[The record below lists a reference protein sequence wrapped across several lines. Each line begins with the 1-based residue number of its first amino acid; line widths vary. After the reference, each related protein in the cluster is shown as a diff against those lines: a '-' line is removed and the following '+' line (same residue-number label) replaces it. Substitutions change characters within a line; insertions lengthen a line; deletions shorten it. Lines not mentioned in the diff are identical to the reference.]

1 MVTGDADPAPVR
13 RAFKPRLR
21 LQTAATPLQRR
32 LSGGGIYPLMAL
44 CQIGSRIYL
53 LTLFESSLPMPAQLK
68 RRLFV
73 FLFLVTVI
81 VLGFFAHWWFKGRF
95 YESTDNAYVQGE
107 ITRVS
112 SQLGA
117 RIDQVLVQDNQHV
130 EKGQLLIRLE
140 GDDFHLAVDRANAA
154 LATREA
160 ERLQA
165 ISKLTQQA
173 SLIAAGEA
181 QVASSQASLGRSQID
196 LSRAQTLRKP
206 GYVSE
211 ERVTTLSADNHIARS
226 QVAKAQ
232 ADLQGQR
239 QQVNALN
246 AEIKRLDAQLA
257 NARTDLAQAEL
268 NLTRSEIHAPIS
280 GLIGQRAARN
290 GQFVQAGAYLLSIVP
305 DQDIWIQA
313 NFKETQIGHMQPG
326 QKAELIFD
334 AYSDTPIEGRVES
347 LFAASGA
354 QFSLL
359 PPDNATGNFTK
370 VVQRIPVKLTFA
382 ADNPL
387 HGKIRPG
394 MSVTVNVNI
403 KDPVDGR

>member
-1 MVTGDADPAPVR
+1 
-13 RAFKPRLR
+13 
-21 LQTAATPLQRR
+21 
-32 LSGGGIYPLMAL
+32 
-44 CQIGSRIYL
+44 
-53 LTLFESSLPMPAQLK
+53 MPAQLK
-68 RRLFV
+68 RRLFI
-73 FLFLVTVI
+73 FLLLVLLI
-81 VLGFFAHWWFKGRF
+81 AGGFFAHWFFKGRF

-112 SQLGA
+112 SQLSA
-117 RIDQVLVQDNQHV
+117 RIDEVLVQDNQHV
-130 EKGQLLIRLE
+130 EKGQLLVRLE
-140 GDDFHLAVDRANAA
+140 PNDFRLAVDRSNAA

-165 ISKLTQQA
+165 QSKLTQQS
-173 SLIAAGEA
+173 SLIAASDA
-181 QVASSQASLGRSQID
+181 QVATTQATLGRSQMD
-196 LSRAQTLRKP
+196 LSRAETLRKP

-211 ERVTTLSADNHIARS
+211 ERVTTLSADAHIARS

-232 ADLQGQR
+232 ADAQSQR
-239 QQVNALN
+239 QQVNALT
-246 AEIKRLDAQLA
+246 AEIKRLDAQIA
-257 NARTDLAQAEL
+257 NARADLAQAEL

-280 GLIGQRAARN
+280 GLVGQRAARN
-290 GQFVQAGAYLLSIVP
+290 GQVVQAGAYLLSIVP
-305 DQDIWIQA
+305 DEDIWVQA

-326 QKAELIFD
+326 QKAELTFD
-334 AYSDTPIEGRVES
+334 AYSDTPIEARVDS

-370 VVQRIPVKLTFA
+370 VVQRIPVKLTFK

-394 MSVTVNVNI
+394 MSVTATVNI
-403 KDPVDGR
+403 KDAPDNGR

>member
-1 MVTGDADPAPVR
+1 
-13 RAFKPRLR
+13 
-21 LQTAATPLQRR
+21 
-32 LSGGGIYPLMAL
+32 
-44 CQIGSRIYL
+44 
-53 LTLFESSLPMPAQLK
+53 MPAQLK
-68 RRLFV
+68 RRLFI
-73 FLFLVTVI
+73 FLLLI
-81 VLGFFAHWWFKGRF
+81 LLIAGGFFAQWFFKGRF

-112 SQLGA
+112 SQLSA
-117 RIDQVLVQDNQHV
+117 RIDQVLVHDNQHV
-130 EKGQLLIRLE
+130 EKGQLLIKLE
-140 GDDFHLAVDRANAA
+140 GADFDLAVDRARAT

-165 ISKLTQQA
+165 QSKLTQQS
-173 SLIAAGEA
+173 SLIAASEA
-181 QVASSQASLGRSQID
+181 QVASSQASLGRSLID
-196 LSRAQTLRKP
+196 LTRAQTLRKP
-206 GYVSE
+206 GYISE

-232 ADLQGQR
+232 ADAQGQR

-246 AEIKRLDAQLA
+246 AEIKRLDAQIA
-257 NARTDLAQAEL
+257 NAKADLAQAEL
-268 NLTRSEIHAPIS
+268 NLTRGEIHAPIS
-280 GLIGQRAARN
+280 GLIGQRAARE
-290 GQFVQAGAYLLSIVP
+290 GQVVQAGAYLLSIVP

-326 QKAELIFD
+326 QSAELTFD
-334 AYSDTPIEGRVES
+334 AYSDTPIKARVDS

-387 HGKIRPG
+387 QGKIRPG
-394 MSVTVNVNI
+394 MSVTAKVNI
-403 KDPVDGR
+403 KDAPDDGR

>member
-1 MVTGDADPAPVR
+1 MPAP
-13 RAFKPRLR
+13 
-21 LQTAATPLQRR
+21 
-32 LSGGGIYPLMAL
+32 
-44 CQIGSRIYL
+44 
-53 LTLFESSLPMPAQLK
+53 LK
-68 RRLFV
+68 RRLLIFV
-73 FLFLVTVI
+73 LI
-81 VLGFFAHWWFKGRF
+81 VSLIALGFFAHWFLRGRF

-117 RIDQVLVQDNQHV
+117 RIVEVLVGDNEHV
-130 EKGQLLIRLE
+130 QQGQLLVRLE
-140 GDDFHLAVDRANAA
+140 DDDFHLAVDRANAA
-154 LATREA
+154 LAMREA
-160 ERLQA
+160 ERTQA
-165 ISKLTQQA
+165 QSKLTQQA

-181 QVASSQASLGRSQID
+181 KVASSQASLGRSQID

-226 QVAKAQ
+226 QVAMAQ

-246 AEIKRLDAQLA
+246 AEIKRLDALIA

-280 GLIGQRAARN
+280 GLVGQRAARN
-290 GQFVQAGAYLLSIVP
+290 GQYVQAGAYLLSIVP

-326 QKAELIFD
+326 QKAELTFD
-334 AYSDTPIEGRVES
+334 AYSDTPIEARVDS

-387 HGKIRPG
+387 KGKIRPG
-394 MSVTVNVNI
+394 MSVTVKVNI
-403 KDPVDGR
+403 KDQPDGR

>member
-1 MVTGDADPAPVR
+1 MPAP
-13 RAFKPRLR
+13 
-21 LQTAATPLQRR
+21 
-32 LSGGGIYPLMAL
+32 
-44 CQIGSRIYL
+44 
-53 LTLFESSLPMPAQLK
+53 LK
-68 RRLFV
+68 RRLFI
-73 FLFLVTVI
+73 FLFI
-81 VLGFFAHWWFKGRF
+81 VVLIAAGFFAQWFFKGRF

-117 RIDQVLVQDNQHV
+117 RIVEVLVGDNEHV
-130 EKGQLLIRLE
+130 EKGQLLVKLE

-154 LATREA
+154 LAMREA
-160 ERLQA
+160 ERVQA
-165 ISKLTQQA
+165 QSKLTQQA
-173 SLIAAGEA
+173 SLIAAGA
-181 QVASSQASLGRSQID
+181 AKVSSSQATLGRSQID
-196 LSRAQTLRKP
+196 LNRAQTLRKP

-211 ERVTTLSADNHIARS
+211 ERVTTLDADNHIARS
-226 QVAKAQ
+226 QVTMAQ

-246 AEIKRLDAQLA
+246 AEIKRLDALIA

-280 GLIGQRAARN
+280 GLVGQRAARN
-290 GQFVQAGAYLLSIVP
+290 GQYVQAGAYLLSIVP

-326 QKAELIFD
+326 QKAELTFD
-334 AYSDTPIEGRVES
+334 AYGDTPIEARVDS

-387 HGKIRPG
+387 KGKIRPG
-394 MSVTVNVNI
+394 MSVTVKVNI
-403 KDPVDGR
+403 KDQPDGR

>member
-1 MVTGDADPAPVR
+1 
-13 RAFKPRLR
+13 
-21 LQTAATPLQRR
+21 
-32 LSGGGIYPLMAL
+32 
-44 CQIGSRIYL
+44 
-53 LTLFESSLPMPAQLK
+53 MPAQLK
-68 RRLFV
+68 RRLSV
-73 FLFLVTVI
+73 FLLI
-81 VLGFFAHWWFKGRF
+81 VLLIALGFFAEWFWRGRF

-117 RIDQVLVQDNQHV
+117 RIDQVLVADNQHV
-130 EKGQLLIRLE
+130 EKGQLLVRLE
-140 GDDFHLAVDRANAA
+140 GDDFHLAVDRANAT

-165 ISKLTQQA
+165 QSKLTQQA
-173 SLIAAGEA
+173 SLIAAADA
-181 QVASSQASLGRSQID
+181 QVASSQASLGRSQLD

-232 ADLQGQR
+232 ADLQSQR
-239 QQVNALN
+239 QQVNALA
-246 AEIKRLDAQLA
+246 AELKRLDGQIA
-257 NARTDLAQAEL
+257 NARVDLAQAEL

-280 GLIGQRAARN
+280 GMVGQRAARN
-290 GQFVQAGAYLLSIVP
+290 GQYVQAGAYLLSIVP

-326 QKAELIFD
+326 QSAKLTFD
-334 AYSDTPIEGRVES
+334 AYEDTPIQGRVES

-387 HGKIRPG
+387 RGRIRPG
-394 MSVTVNVNI
+394 MSVTVKVDI
-403 KDPVDGR
+403 RDPDHGR

>member
-1 MVTGDADPAPVR
+1 
-13 RAFKPRLR
+13 
-21 LQTAATPLQRR
+21 
-32 LSGGGIYPLMAL
+32 
-44 CQIGSRIYL
+44 
-53 LTLFESSLPMPAQLK
+53 MPAQLK
-68 RRLFV
+68 RRLLV
-73 FLFLVTVI
+73 FLSLVLLIALAFL
-81 VLGFFAHWWFKGRF
+81 AQWYFKGRF

-112 SQLGA
+112 SQLSA
-117 RIDQVLVQDNQHV
+117 RIDEVLVQDNQHV
-130 EKGQLLIRLE
+130 AKGDLLVRLE
-140 GDDFHLAVDRANAA
+140 PDDFRLAVDRARAA
-154 LATREA
+154 LDTREA

-165 ISKLTQQA
+165 ESRLTQQS
-173 SLIAAGEA
+173 SLIAAGQA
-181 QVASSQASLGRSQID
+181 QVAANQATLGRAELD
-196 LSRAQTLRKP
+196 LNRAQALRKP

-211 ERVTTLSADNHIARS
+211 ERVTTLSAENHVARS
-226 QVAKAQ
+226 QVSKAL

-246 AEIKRLDAQLA
+246 AELKRLDAQIV
-257 NARTDLAQAEL
+257 NARADLAQAEL

-280 GLIGQRAARN
+280 GMIGQRAARN
-290 GQFVQAGAYLLSIVP
+290 GQVVQAGAYLLSIVP

-313 NFKETQIGHMQPG
+313 NFKETQIGHMQAG
-326 QKAELIFD
+326 QKAELVFD
-334 AYSDTPIEGRVES
+334 SYPDTPIQAQVDS

-387 HGKIRPG
+387 TGRIRPG
-394 MSVTVNVNI
+394 MSVTAT
-403 KDPVDGR
+403 VDIRDHADNGR

>member
-1 MVTGDADPAPVR
+1 
-13 RAFKPRLR
+13 
-21 LQTAATPLQRR
+21 
-32 LSGGGIYPLMAL
+32 
-44 CQIGSRIYL
+44 
-53 LTLFESSLPMPAQLK
+53 MPAQLK
-68 RRLFV
+68 RRLFT
-73 FLFLVTVI
+73 FLLI
-81 VLGFFAHWWFKGRF
+81 VLLIAGGLFAHWFLKGRF

-112 SQLGA
+112 SQLSA

-130 EKGQLLIRLE
+130 EKGQLLVKLE
-140 GDDFHLAVDRANAA
+140 GDDFRLAVDRANAA
-154 LATREA
+154 LATRQA

-165 ISKLTQQA
+165 QSKLTQQG
-173 SLIAAGEA
+173 SLIAASEA

-196 LSRAQTLRKP
+196 LTRAETLRKP
-206 GYVSE
+206 GYISE

-232 ADLQGQR
+232 ADAQSQR
-239 QQVNALN
+239 QQVNALS
-246 AEIKRLDAQLA
+246 AEIKRLDAQIA

-290 GQFVQAGAYLLSIVP
+290 GQVVQAGAYLLSIVP
-305 DQDIWIQA
+305 DEDIWIQA

-326 QKAELIFD
+326 QKAELTFD
-334 AYSDTPIEGRVES
+334 AYSDTPIEARVDS

-387 HGKIRPG
+387 RGKIRPG
-394 MSVTVNVNI
+394 MSVTAKVNI
-403 KDPVDGR
+403 KDAPDDVTPTVSSKDAADDGR

>member
-1 MVTGDADPAPVR
+1 MPAP
-13 RAFKPRLR
+13 
-21 LQTAATPLQRR
+21 
-32 LSGGGIYPLMAL
+32 
-44 CQIGSRIYL
+44 
-53 LTLFESSLPMPAQLK
+53 LK
-68 RRLFV
+68 RRLFIFV
-73 FLFLVTVI
+73 FI
-81 VLGFFAHWWFKGRF
+81 VSLIALGFFAHWFFKGRF

-117 RIDQVLVQDNQHV
+117 RIADVKVGDNEHVQ
-130 EKGQLLIRLE
+130 KGQLLVKLE
-140 GDDFHLAVDRANAA
+140 DDDFHLAVDRANAA
-154 LATREA
+154 LAMREA
-160 ERLQA
+160 ERTQA
-165 ISKLTQQA
+165 QSKLTQQA

-181 QVASSQASLGRSQID
+181 KVASSQASLGRSQID

-226 QVAKAQ
+226 QVSMAQ

-246 AEIKRLDAQLA
+246 AEIKRLDALIA

-268 NLTRSEIHAPIS
+268 NVTRSEIHAPIS
-280 GLIGQRAARN
+280 GLVGQRAARN
-290 GQFVQAGAYLLSIVP
+290 GQYVQAGAYLLSIVP

-326 QKAELIFD
+326 QKAELTFD
-334 AYSDTPIEGRVES
+334 AYSDTPIEARVDS

-387 HGKIRPG
+387 KGKIRPG
-394 MSVTVNVNI
+394 MSVTVKVNI
-403 KDPVDGR
+403 KDQPDGR

>member
-1 MVTGDADPAPVR
+1 MPA
-13 RAFKPRLR
+13 
-21 LQTAATPLQRR
+21 QLQRR
-32 LSGGGIYPLMAL
+32 LSFFLLIILLIAGGL
-44 CQIGSRIYL
+44 
-53 LTLFESSLPMPAQLK
+53 
-68 RRLFV
+68 
-73 FLFLVTVI
+73 
-81 VLGFFAHWWFKGRF
+81 FAHWFFKGRF

-130 EKGQLLIRLE
+130 EKGQLLVKLE
-140 GDDFHLAVDRANAA
+140 GDDFRLAVDRANAA
-154 LATREA
+154 LATRQA

-165 ISKLTQQA
+165 QSKLTQQA
-173 SLIAAGEA
+173 SLIAASEA

-196 LSRAQTLRKP
+196 LTRAETLRKP
-206 GYVSE
+206 GFVSE
-211 ERVTTLSADNHIARS
+211 ERVTTLSAESHIARS

-232 ADLQGQR
+232 ADAQSQR

-246 AEIKRLDAQLA
+246 AEIKRLDAQIA
-257 NARTDLAQAEL
+257 NAETDLTQAEL

-280 GLIGQRAARN
+280 GLIGQRAARE
-290 GQFVQAGAYLLSIVP
+290 GQYVQAGAYLLSIVP
-305 DQDIWIQA
+305 DEDIWIQA

-326 QKAELIFD
+326 QEAELTFD
-334 AYSDTPIEGRVES
+334 AYSDTPIKARVDS

-387 HGKIRPG
+387 RGKIRPG
-394 MSVTVNVNI
+394 MSVTAKVNI
-403 KDPVDGR
+403 KDAPEDVIPKVSHKDAPDDGR

>member
-1 MVTGDADPAPVR
+1 
-13 RAFKPRLR
+13 
-21 LQTAATPLQRR
+21 
-32 LSGGGIYPLMAL
+32 
-44 CQIGSRIYL
+44 
-53 LTLFESSLPMPAQLK
+53 MPAQLK
-68 RRLFV
+68 RRLLI
-73 FLFLVTVI
+73 FLLLVLLVAG
-81 VLGFFAHWWFKGRF
+81 GFFAHWFFKGRF

-112 SQLGA
+112 SQLSA
-117 RIDQVLVQDNQHV
+117 RIDEVLVQDNQHV
-130 EKGQLLIRLE
+130 EKGQLLVRLE
-140 GDDFHLAVDRANAA
+140 PNDFRLAIDRANAA

-165 ISKLTQQA
+165 QSKLTQQS
-173 SLIAAGEA
+173 SLIAASDA
-181 QVASSQASLGRSQID
+181 QVATTQATLGRSQMD
-196 LSRAQTLRKP
+196 LSRAETLRKP

-211 ERVTTLSADNHIARS
+211 ERVTTLSADAHIARS

-232 ADLQGQR
+232 ADAQGQR

-246 AEIKRLDAQLA
+246 AEIKRLDAQIA
-257 NARTDLAQAEL
+257 NARADLAQAEL

-280 GLIGQRAARN
+280 GLVGQRAARN
-290 GQFVQAGAYLLSIVP
+290 GQVVQAGAYLLSIVP
-305 DQDIWIQA
+305 DEDIWVQA

-326 QKAELIFD
+326 QKAELTFD
-334 AYSDTPIEGRVES
+334 AYGDTPIEARVDS

-370 VVQRIPVKLTFA
+370 VVQRIPVKLTFK

-394 MSVTVNVNI
+394 MSATATVNI
-403 KDPVDGR
+403 KDAPDNGR